1 MGRTYNAPCFGVIC
15 WQVNNGEVVSE
26 QRLISRVPIMVKVG
40 LILFDQYFLDL
51 LLIVNDLVK

>member
-26 QRLISRVPIMVKVG
+26 QRLISRVPIMVKVS
-40 LILFDQYFLDL
+40 LF
-51 LLIVNDLVK
+51 LLINIFLIPTNGY